1 MMGAPMGGM
10 GGGGGGGGDQ
20 ERSTNAAYQ
29 THGGLFEPEVAEGPF
44 GVARI
49 SGTLD
54 DEEA

>member
-10 GGGGGGGGDQ
+10 GGGGGGDEQ
-20 ERSTNAAYQ
+20 RSTNAAYQ
-29 THGGLFEPEVAEGPF
+29 VHGALFEPEVAEGPF

-49 SGTLD
+49 SGSLD